1 MWLEHHQEGGMWLLK
16 EAQVLLVEE
25 NSLEFGAG
33 RAKVYQK
40 KGGGLGNK
48 IKRSNGWVERW
59 FSNNIEIHA
68 SKSSILLSNVSLG

>member
-25 NSLEFGAG
+25 NSLEFEAG

-40 KGGGLGNK
+40 KGGGD
-48 IKRSNGWVERW
+48 
-59 FSNNIEIHA
+59 
-68 SKSSILLSNVSLG
+68 